1 VLEGL
6 EEEGMFRVSHKNV
19 ARMLERSLV
28 AALLAT
34 GLALVMVPVA
44 KAGQIIPS
52 MGWTK
57 MPDGDGETAISYGL
71 ALRGGIVPMV
81 DAEIGFSYHKSDM
94 FDGQVESTQWPVT
107 ASLWVKPMPMLY
119 VGGGL
124 GWYNTTLHYPNTPA
138 LASYTSQKTGVHLGG
153 GITLPLVPGVA
164 SADLNLRYVYLGE
177 QKSDLP
183 PQNFKADYWTT
194 SLGVAFHF

>member
-1 VLEGL
+1 
-6 EEEGMFRVSHKNV
+6 MFRVSHKNV

-57 MPDGDGETAISYGL
+57 VPDGNGETAVSYGL

-81 DAEIGFSYHKSDM
+81 DAELGFSYHKSDL

-107 ASLWVKPMPMLY
+107 ASVWVKPMPMFY

-153 GITLPLVPGVA
+153 GLTLPLVPGVA

>member
-1 VLEGL
+1 MSG
-6 EEEGMFRVSHKNV
+6 VSNTKV
-19 ARMLERSLV
+19 ARMLNRSLV

-52 MGWTK
+52 VGWTK
-57 MPDGDGETAISYGL
+57 TPDADGQTAVSYGL

-81 DAEIGFSYHKSDM
+81 DAELGFSYRKSDL
-94 FDGQVESTQWPVT
+94 FDGQVEQTQWPLT
-107 ASLWVKPMPMLY
+107 ASVWVKPMPMFY

-138 LASYTSQKTGVHLGG
+138 LASYTTQKTGMHLGG
-153 GITLPLVPGVA
+153 GLTMPLVPGVA

>member
-1 VLEGL
+1 VANGL
-6 EEEGMFRVSHKNV
+6 EEEGMFALTHNRV

-44 KAGQIIPS
+44 KAGEIIPS
-52 MGWTK
+52 LAWTK
-57 MPDGDGETAISYGL
+57 TPDASGDAAISYGL
-71 ALRGGIVPMV
+71 ALRGGLVPML
-81 DAEIGFSYHKSDM
+81 DAEIGFNYRKSDM
-94 FDGQVESTQWPVT
+94 FDGKVESTQWPLT
-107 ASLWVKPMPMLY
+107 ASLWLKPMPMFYL
-119 VGGGL
+119 GGGV

-153 GITLPLVPGVA
+153 GLTLPLVPGVA
-164 SADLNLRYVYLGE
+164 SADLNLRYVYLGT

-194 SLGVAFHF
+194 ALGVAFHF

>member
-1 VLEGL
+1 VVEGL
-6 EEEGMFRVSHKNV
+6 EEAGMSRVSHNYM

-44 KAGQIIPS
+44 KAGEIIPS
-52 MGWTK
+52 MAWTK
-57 MPDGDGETAISYGL
+57 TPDAGGETAISYGL
-71 ALRGGIVPMV
+71 ALRGSLVPMV
-81 DAEIGFSYHKSDM
+81 AAEIGFNYRKSEL

-107 ASLWVKPMPMLY
+107 ASLWLKPTPMFY
-119 VGGGL
+119 VGGGV

-153 GITLPLVPGVA
+153 GISLPLVPGVA

-194 SLGVAFHF
+194 ALGVAFHF

>member
-1 VLEGL
+1 
-6 EEEGMFRVSHKNV
+6 MSRVTHKNA

-34 GLALVMVPVA
+34 GLALVMAPVA
-44 KAGQIIPS
+44 NAGQIIPS
-52 MGWTK
+52 VGWTK
-57 MPDGDGETAISYGL
+57 TPDGGGETAVSYGL

-81 DAEIGFSYHKSDM
+81 DAELGFGYRKSDL
-94 FDGQVESTQWPVT
+94 FDGLVEQTQWPLT
-107 ASLWVKPMPMLY
+107 ASVWVKPMPMFY

-153 GITLPLVPGVA
+153 GITMPLVPGVA

-177 QKSDLP
+177 EKSDLP
-183 PQNFKADYWTT
+183 PQNFKADFWTT

>member
-1 VLEGL
+1 MYAVTHN
-6 EEEGMFRVSHKNV
+6 RV
-19 ARMLERSLV
+19 ARMLERTLV

-44 KAGQIIPS
+44 KAGEIIPS
-52 MGWTK
+52 VGWTK
-57 MPDGDGETAISYGL
+57 ITDGNGETATSYGL
-71 ALRGGIVPMV
+71 ALRGGIVPMLS
-81 DAEIGFSYHKSDM
+81 AELGFSYHKSDL
-94 FDGQVESTQWPVT
+94 FDGQIEQTQWPLT
-107 ASLWVKPMPMLY
+107 ASLWLKPMPMFY

-153 GITLPLVPGVA
+153 GLTLPLVPGVA
-164 SADLNLRYVYLGE
+164 SADLNLRYVYLGT

>member
-1 VLEGL
+1 MSG
-6 EEEGMFRVSHKNV
+6 VSNNKV

-52 MGWTK
+52 VGWTK
-57 MPDGDGETAISYGL
+57 TPDGDGETAVSYGL

-81 DAEIGFSYHKSDM
+81 DAELGFSYRKEKL
-94 FDGQVESTQWPVT
+94 FDNQVESTQWPVT
-107 ASLWVKPMPMLY
+107 ASVWVTPTPMFY

-153 GITLPLVPGVA
+153 GITMPLVPGVA

-177 QKSDLP
+177 EKSELP
-183 PQNFKADYWTT
+183 PANFKADYWTT
-194 SLGVAFHF
+194 SLGIAFSF

>member
-1 VLEGL
+1 MYAVTHN
-6 EEEGMFRVSHKNV
+6 RV

-34 GLALVMVPVA
+34 GLALVMAPVA
-44 KAGQIIPS
+44 KAGEIIPS

-57 MPDGDGETAISYGL
+57 VPDGNGQTAVSYGL
-71 ALRGGIVPMV
+71 ALRGGIAPML
-81 DAEIGFSYHKSDM
+81 DAELGFSYHKSDL
-94 FDGQVESTQWPVT
+94 FAGQVEQTQWPLT
-107 ASLWVKPMPMLY
+107 ASLWLKPMPMFY

-153 GITLPLVPGVA
+153 GITMPLVPAVA
-164 SADLNLRYVYLGE
+164 SLDLNLRYVYLGA
-177 QKSDLP
+177 QTSDLP
-183 PQNFKADYWTT
+183 PQNFKADFWTT

>member
-57 MPDGDGETAISYGL
+57 MPD
-71 ALRGGIVPMV
+71 
-81 DAEIGFSYHKSDM
+81 SYHKADI
-94 FDGQVESTQWPVT
+94 FNGQVEQTQWPVT
-107 ASLWVKPMPMLY
+107 ASLWVKPMPMFY

-153 GITLPLVPGVA
+153 GLTLPLVPGVA

>member
-1 VLEGL
+1 
-6 EEEGMFRVSHKNV
+6 
-19 ARMLERSLV
+19 MLERTLV

-34 GLALVMVPVA
+34 GLALVTVPVA
-44 KAGQIIPS
+44 KAGEIIPS
-52 MGWTK
+52 VGWTK
-57 MPDGDGETAISYGL
+57 ITDGNGETATSYGL
-71 ALRGGIVPMV
+71 ALRGGIVPMLS
-81 DAEIGFSYHKSDM
+81 AELGFSYHKSDL
-94 FDGQVESTQWPVT
+94 FDGQIEQTQWPLT
-107 ASLWVKPMPMLY
+107 ASLWLKPMPMFY

-153 GITLPLVPGVA
+153 GITMPLVPGVA

-183 PQNFKADYWTT
+183 PQNFKADFWTT

>member
-1 VLEGL
+1 MSG
-6 EEEGMFRVSHKNV
+6 VSHNRV

-44 KAGQIIPS
+44 KAGEIIPS
-52 MGWTK
+52 MAWTK
-57 MPDGDGETAISYGL
+57 TPDAGGETAISYGL
-71 ALRGGIVPMV
+71 ALRGGLVPML
-81 DAEIGFSYHKSDM
+81 DAEIGLGYRKSDL
-94 FDGQVESTQWPVT
+94 FDGQVEQTQWPVT
-107 ASLWVKPMPMLY
+107 ASLWAKPTPMFYL
-119 VGGGL
+119 GGGI

-138 LASYTSQKTGVHLGG
+138 LASYTTQEFGMHLGG
-153 GITLPLVPGVA
+153 GMTLPLVPGVA
-164 SADLNLRYVYLGE
+164 SLDLNGRYVYLGD

-183 PQNFKADYWTT
+183 PNNFKADYWTT